1 MNDVFITGCSLLLM
15 LYIMVKKLK
24 YRDLCGLIF
33 WGIMMIMITILF
45 VGEKIMEM
53 MRYL

>member
-1 MNDVFITGCSLLLM
+1 MEDILITGCSLLLM
-15 LYIMVKKLK
+15 VYIMVKKLK

-33 WGIMMIMITILF
+33 WGTMMIMLTILF

-53 MRYL
+53 MI